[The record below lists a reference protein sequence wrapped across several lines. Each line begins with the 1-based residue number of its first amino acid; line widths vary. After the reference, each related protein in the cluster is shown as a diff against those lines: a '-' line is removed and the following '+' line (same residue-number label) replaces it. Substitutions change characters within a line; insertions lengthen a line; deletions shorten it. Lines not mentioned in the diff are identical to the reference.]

1 MTGRDWIE
9 FVSESLKNKIDK
21 IEAQEEKLEQMK
33 TDYYCLTAIMYEV
46 DRVQSSCDG
55 DKLAKQYAQI
65 EEFEKRLEIQIREFE
80 RYRNEILEKVY
91 TYLPNV
97 NLCNVVVDRHIF
109 FMTKNEI
116 AQELGITPIAVS
128 KRFAKAYN
136 LLDSIYVLEKYRK
149 KIKNVD
155 IIPQQVVL

>member
-65 EEFEKRLEIQIREFE
+65 EEFEKRLEIQIKEFE

-97 NLCNVVVDRHIF
+97 DLCRVVVDRHIF
-109 FMTKNEI
+109 FMTNQEMSD
-116 AQELGITPIAVS
+116 ELGITDRGIR
-128 KRFAKAYN
+128 KRFEKAYN
-136 LLDSIYVLEKYRK
+136 LLNSIYVLEKYRK
-149 KIKNVD
+149 KFDSSDKK
-155 IIPQQVVL
+155 VVL